1 MEPIFQPLRA
11 NLGQQVY
18 QHLFLKICRM
28 EFEPGTALGISE
40 LAEQLGVSRS
50 PVRDALMMLVAEG
63 LLEQNAAGGYR
74 VIQFDRKYIDDIFVF
89 RRALEAT
96 SVRLCV
102 LNIRPERVE
111 NLISVWE
118 ALRAADP
125 ENPDT
130 IERHLIADSEFHQT
144 LAEMSNNALLK
155 QALDRIIMIAQLIR
169 RWQYAGGISHRQFQY
184 TANEH
189 LLVLNTL
196 LEGDPD
202 AAVQALDAHL
212 KLAQERSLARLD
224 GRERVVPQFTRR
236 RRANRK
242 EV

>member
-1 MEPIFQPLRA
+1 LEPFFQPVRA

-18 QHLFLKICRM
+18 EHLYTKICRM
-28 EFEPGTALGISE
+28 EFEPGTSLGISE

-50 PVRDALMMLVAEG
+50 PVRDALFMLVAEG

-89 RRALEAT
+89 RRGLEAT

-102 LNIRPERVE
+102 LNVKEDRVE

-118 ALRAADP
+118 ALRASDP

-189 LLVLNTL
+189 LHVLNTI

-202 AAVQALDAHL
+202 AAAQALDEHL
-212 KLAQERSLARLD
+212 KLAHERSLARLD
-224 GRERVVPQFTRR
+224 GRERIIPQFTRR

-242 EV
+242 ND